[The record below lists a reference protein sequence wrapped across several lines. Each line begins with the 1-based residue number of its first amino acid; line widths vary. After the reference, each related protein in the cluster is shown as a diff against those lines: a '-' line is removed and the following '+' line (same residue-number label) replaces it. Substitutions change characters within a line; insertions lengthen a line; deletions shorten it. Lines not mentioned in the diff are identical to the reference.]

1 MRGGEQIVASHLVG
15 IIISA
20 IVFAPAAAVVNEDYS
35 GALFVVILPTTPA
48 A

>member
-1 MRGGEQIVASHLVG
+1 MRGGEQIVVSHLVG

-35 GALFVVILPTTPA
+35 GVLSIDNIDSF
-48 A
+48 